1 MSIILVQV
9 IVGGLLLGAV
19 YALFSSGLTLVWGMM
34 NIVNFAHGDFV
45 MLGMYVAFVVYTLL
59 GAGPLLGA
67 PIAALVLAT
76 VGVIV
81 YFGLIREIMKGPML
95 AQILG
100 TFGLALLLR
109 YSVFW
114 WFGSN
119 FLTLPENIVGGTY
132 DVLGLRIQASRLLA
146 GAVALVVT
154 LGLHLLLTRTS
165 LGSKM
170 LAVAEDSTAAQLMG
184 IRPDTMQAIAWA
196 IAAGATG
203 IAGALIATFFYIVP
217 TVGETL
223 GIVAFVTVS
232 LGGFGSVPGALMA
245 GLLIGVIESLS
256 GYLIGAVYKDMVVYS
271 LFLGFLWFR
280 PQGLLGKIVMR
291 RLLWPSVVLALVI
304 AYPLLFATPFQQRL
318 GALVLLYAIAASA
331 WNIVGGYAGQVSV
344 GHVVFFGCGAYA
356 AMAAYTHFAIFA
368 AGRHSRRHRRKRGDR
383 GRHRGADVAAVR
395 PLFQHGHHRGRRIG
409 PADRHQYRLSRR
421 RRRP

>member
-1 MSIILVQV
+1 MSFVIVQV

-34 NIVNFAHGDFV
+34 NVVNFAHGDFV
-45 MLGMYVAFVVYTLL
+45 MLGMYVAYLVYTLL
-59 GAGPLLGA
+59 GAGPLIGA
-67 PIAALVLAT
+67 PLAMLVLAT
-76 VGVIV
+76 VGITV
-81 YFGLIREIMKGPML
+81 YFALIRHIMKGPML

-114 WFGSN
+114 WFGAN
-119 FLTLPENIVGGTY
+119 FLTLPENLVGGTF
-132 DVLGLRIQASRLLA
+132 DLGGVRIPASRLLA
-146 GAVALVVT
+146 GIVALAVT

-203 IAGALIATFFYIVP
+203 LAGALIATFFYIVP

-223 GIVAFVTVS
+223 AIVAFVTVS
-232 LGGFGSVPGALMA
+232 LGGFGSVPGALAA

-256 GYLIGAVYKDMVVYS
+256 GYLIGAVYKDIVVYA
-271 LFLGFLWFR
+271 LFVSFLWFR
-280 PQGLLGKIVMR
+280 PQGLMGK
-291 RLLWPSVVLALVI
+291 
-304 AYPLLFATPFQQRL
+304 T
-318 GALVLLYAIAASA
+318 
-331 WNIVGGYAGQVSV
+331 
-344 GHVVFFGCGAYA
+344 
-356 AMAAYTHFAIFA
+356 
-368 AGRHSRRHRRKRGDR
+368 
-383 GRHRGADVAAVR
+383 
-395 PLFQHGHHRGRRIG
+395 
-409 PADRHQYRLSRR
+409 
-421 RRRP
+421 

>member
-1 MSIILVQV
+1 MSFVLVQV

-45 MLGMYVAFVVYTLL
+45 MLGMYVAYVVYTLM
-59 GAGPLLGA
+59 GGGPILGA
-67 PIAALVLAT
+67 PLATLVLAT
-76 VGVIV
+76 VGVVV
-81 YFGLIREIMKGPML
+81 YFALIRDIMKGPML

-114 WFGSN
+114 WFGAN
-119 FLTLPENIVGGTY
+119 FLSMPQNIVGGTY
-132 DVLGLRIQASRLLA
+132 AFAGLRIEASRLLA
-146 GAVALVVT
+146 GVVALLVT

-184 IRPDTMQAIAWA
+184 IRPDTMQAIAWG

-203 IAGALIATFFYIVP
+203 LAGALIANFFYIVP

-232 LGGFGSVPGALMA
+232 LGGFGSVPGALVA

-256 GYLIGAVYKDMVVYS
+256 GYLIGAIYKDIVVYV
-271 LFLGFLWFR
+271 LFLLFLWFR
-280 PQGLLGKIVMR
+280 PQGLMGKM
-291 RLLWPSVVLALVI
+291 
-304 AYPLLFATPFQQRL
+304 
-318 GALVLLYAIAASA
+318 
-331 WNIVGGYAGQVSV
+331 
-344 GHVVFFGCGAYA
+344 
-356 AMAAYTHFAIFA
+356 
-368 AGRHSRRHRRKRGDR
+368 
-383 GRHRGADVAAVR
+383 
-395 PLFQHGHHRGRRIG
+395 
-409 PADRHQYRLSRR
+409 
-421 RRRP
+421 

>member
-1 MSIILVQV
+1 MSTILVQV
-9 IVGGLLLGAV
+9 IVGGLLLGAI

-67 PIAALVLAT
+67 PLAVLVLAT
-76 VGVIV
+76 LGVVV

-114 WFGSN
+114 WFGAN
-119 FLTLPENIVGGTY
+119 FLTLPENIVGGTF
-132 DVLGLRIQASRLLA
+132 DIFGLRIQASRLLA
-146 GAVALVVT
+146 GVVALLVT

-203 IAGALIATFFYIVP
+203 LAGALIATFFYIVP

-232 LGGFGSVPGALMA
+232 LGGFGSVPGALVA
-245 GLLIGVIESLS
+245 GLLIGLVESLS
-256 GYLIGAVYKDMVVYS
+256 AYLIGPVYKDVIVYS
-271 LFLGFLWFR
+271 LFVLVLWTR
-280 PQGLLGKIVMR
+280 PQGLMGKM
-291 RLLWPSVVLALVI
+291 
-304 AYPLLFATPFQQRL
+304 
-318 GALVLLYAIAASA
+318 
-331 WNIVGGYAGQVSV
+331 
-344 GHVVFFGCGAYA
+344 
-356 AMAAYTHFAIFA
+356 
-368 AGRHSRRHRRKRGDR
+368 
-383 GRHRGADVAAVR
+383 
-395 PLFQHGHHRGRRIG
+395 
-409 PADRHQYRLSRR
+409 
-421 RRRP
+421 

>member
-1 MSIILVQV
+1 MSTILAQV
-9 IVGGLLLGAV
+9 IVGGLLLGAI

-45 MLGMYVAFVVYTLL
+45 MLGMYVAYVVWSLF

-67 PIAALVLAT
+67 PLAALLLAT
-76 VGVIV
+76 VGIVV

-109 YSVFW
+109 YSAFW
-114 WFGSN
+114 WFGAN
-119 FLTLPENIVGGTY
+119 FLTLPENIVGGTF
-132 DVLGLRIQASRLLA
+132 DILGLRIQASRLLA
-146 GAVALVVT
+146 GVVALLVT
-154 LGLHLLLTRTS
+154 LGRHLLLTRTS

-223 GIVAFVTVS
+223 AIVAFVTVS

-256 GYLIGAVYKDMVVYS
+256 AYLIGAVYKDIVVYS

-280 PQGLLGKIVMR
+280 PQGLMGK
-291 RLLWPSVVLALVI
+291 S
-304 AYPLLFATPFQQRL
+304 
-318 GALVLLYAIAASA
+318 
-331 WNIVGGYAGQVSV
+331 
-344 GHVVFFGCGAYA
+344 
-356 AMAAYTHFAIFA
+356 
-368 AGRHSRRHRRKRGDR
+368 
-383 GRHRGADVAAVR
+383 
-395 PLFQHGHHRGRRIG
+395 
-409 PADRHQYRLSRR
+409 
-421 RRRP
+421 

>member
-1 MSIILVQV
+1 MSLVLVQV
-9 IVGGLLLGAV
+9 IVGGLLLGAI

-45 MLGMYVAFVVYTLL
+45 MLGMYVAYVVYTLL

-67 PIAALVLAT
+67 PLAALVLAT

-81 YFGLIREIMKGPML
+81 YFALIREIMKGPML

-114 WFGSN
+114 WFGAN
-119 FLTLPENIVGGTY
+119 FLSLPQDIVGGTF
-132 DVLGLRIQASRLLA
+132 VVGGLRIEASRLLA
-146 GAVALVVT
+146 GVVALLVT

-203 IAGALIATFFYIVP
+203 LAGALIATFFYIVP

-223 GIVAFVTVS
+223 AIVAFVTVS
-232 LGGFGSVPGALMA
+232 LGGFGSVPGALVA
-245 GLLIGVIESLS
+245 GLLIGVIELLS
-256 GYLIGAVYKDMVVYS
+256 AYLIGAVYKDMVVYS

-280 PQGLLGKIVMR
+280 PQGLMGK
-291 RLLWPSVVLALVI
+291 S
-304 AYPLLFATPFQQRL
+304 
-318 GALVLLYAIAASA
+318 
-331 WNIVGGYAGQVSV
+331 
-344 GHVVFFGCGAYA
+344 
-356 AMAAYTHFAIFA
+356 
-368 AGRHSRRHRRKRGDR
+368 
-383 GRHRGADVAAVR
+383 
-395 PLFQHGHHRGRRIG
+395 
-409 PADRHQYRLSRR
+409 
-421 RRRP
+421 